1 MYQRVKVKFF
11 ANAHTFIGR
20 KSLNGSFLAPIG
32 RKARLLSGDFL
43 RLYGGDQRKPTGKPL
58 KNGGEKADLEG
69 KREELQENKIK
80 PQPFYRMGFI

>member
-1 MYQRVKVKFF
+1 M
-11 ANAHTFIGR
+11 
-20 KSLNGSFLAPIG
+20 
-32 RKARLLSGDFL
+32 SGDFL